1 MKQQCCIGVMA
12 YNEEAN
18 IAALLDVL
26 LQQEVECCHLREIVV
41 VASGCTDRTVPIV
54 EDYARRHPL
63 ITLLVQEQR
72 QGKASA
78 INAFLQHARS
88 ADLVVLESADTLP
101 ADTRTVERLL
111 LPFITDSHVGM
122 TGVHPVPVDT
132 STSFLGFVVN
142 LQWSLHHR
150 VSLKTPK
157 LGEMVAF
164 RNILPEIPTDTA
176 VDEASIEALI
186 KAQGYGL
193 RYVPD
198 AIVYNKGPDTIND
211 FLKQR
216 RRIAAGHH
224 HLRRTQHYMVST
236 LNPLRTLASLLQENM
251 MWSPKGFLWTIGAIG
266 LEVYGRSLGLID
278 FYIRHRNPF
287 TWDIATTTKQLKP
300 KG

>member
-1 MKQQCCIGVMA
+1 MRQQCYIGVMA

-18 IAALLDVL
+18 IAVLLDML
-26 LQQEVECCHLREIVV
+26 LQQKVACCHIRGIVV

-54 EDYARRHPL
+54 QDYVQRYPL

-78 INAFLQHARS
+78 INAFLQHVRS

-101 ADTRTVERLL
+101 ADVHTVERLL
-111 LPFITDSHVGM
+111 LPFITDTHVGM

-132 STSFLGFVVN
+132 SATFLGFVVN

-150 VSLKTPK
+150 ISLKTPK

-164 RNILPEIPTDTA
+164 RNILPEIPADTA

-186 KAQGYGL
+186 EAHGYDL

-224 HLRRTQHYMVST
+224 HLRRTQHYVVST
-236 LNPLRTLASLLQENM
+236 LNPLRTLASLLEEDM
-251 MWSPKGFLWTIGAIG
+251 VWSPKGVLWTTGAIG

-287 TWDIATTTKQLKP
+287 TWDIAPTTKRLK
-300 KG
+300 